1 MSRKKMTKAEKVWA
15 YLLKNKL
22 ASPKEVSTATGVS
35 YGYTYK
41 LMKKVGTPREIF
53 ETEVAHSEHPQQRAR
68 VKLLSEA
75 SALVDGDREAEHG
88 DFQSNAMTIA
98 RYWNAH
104 LGTSDSFIRPH
115 DVPTMLALMK
125 LARSI
130 QKPEGMD
137 NYRDAAGYIALAGEL
152 NNKD

>member
-1 MSRKKMTKAEKVWA
+1 MGRKKMTKAEKVWA

-22 ASPKEVSTATGVS
+22 ASPAEVSTATGVS

-41 LMKKVGTPREIF
+41 LMKKVGTPKKVFAEEAQPPAR
-53 ETEVAHSEHPQQRAR
+53 TR

-75 SALVDGDREAEHG
+75 SSLVAGDREVEHG
-88 DFQSNAMTIA
+88 AFDENAMTIA

-104 LGTSDSFIRPH
+104 LCVSDQFIKPQ
-115 DVPTMLALMK
+115 DVPIMLALMK

-137 NYRDAAGYIALAGEL
+137 NYRDAAGYIALAGEI
-152 NNKD
+152 NET

>member
-1 MSRKKMTKAEKVWA
+1 MGRKKMTKAEKVWA
-15 YLLKNKL
+15 YLLKNRL

-41 LMKKVGTPREIF
+41 LMKKVGTPK
-53 ETEVAHSEHPQQRAR
+53 EVFAKDTQNEHTPERTR

-88 DFQSNAMTIA
+88 DFRANATMTA
-98 RYWNAH
+98 ALWNAYI
-104 LGTSDSFIRPH
+104 GVDFIDPEN
-115 DVPTMLALMK
+115 VPTMLALLK
-125 LARSI
+125 IARST

-137 NYRDAAGYIALAGEL
+137 NYRDAAGYMALAGEVAEG
-152 NNKD
+152 K

>member
-1 MSRKKMTKAEKVWA
+1 MSKKMTKSEKVWA

-22 ASPKEVSTATGVS
+22 ATPAEVAKATGVS

-41 LMKKVGTPREIF
+41 LMKKVGTPK
-53 ETEVAHSEHPQQRAR
+53 EVFVAEAKPERTR

-88 DFQSNAMTIA
+88 DFRTNAETIA
-98 RYWNAH
+98 ALWNAYIG
-104 LGTSDSFIRPH
+104 LEFIHRKH
-115 DVPTMLALMK
+115 VPTMLALMK
-125 LARSI
+125 LARST
-130 QKPEGMD
+130 QRPEGMD

>member
-1 MSRKKMTKAEKVWA
+1 MSKKMTKAEKVWA

-22 ASPKEVSTATGVS
+22 ASTAEVAKATGVS

-41 LMKKVGTPREIF
+41 LMQRIGTPKEVF
-53 ETEVAHSEHPQQRAR
+53 EAEAKPERTR

-104 LGTSDSFIRPH
+104 LGTSDSFIKPH

-152 NNKD
+152 NSKD

>member
-1 MSRKKMTKAEKVWA
+1 MGKKMTKAEKVWA

-22 ASPKEVSTATGVS
+22 ASTAEVAKATGVS

-41 LMKKVGTPREIF
+41 LMKKVGTPK
-53 ETEVAHSEHPQQRAR
+53 EVFVAEAKPERTR

-104 LGTSDSFIRPH
+104 LGTSDSFIKPH

-125 LARSI
+125 LARST

>member
-1 MSRKKMTKAEKVWA
+1 MGRKKMTKAEKVWA

-22 ASPKEVSTATGVS
+22 ASVAEVSKATGVS

-41 LMKKVGTPREIF
+41 LMNKVGTPKDVF
-53 ETEVAHSEHPQQRAR
+53 VKEVQPPARTR

-75 SALVDGDREAEHG
+75 SALVDGDREVEHG
-88 DFQSNAMTIA
+88 SFDENAMTIA

-104 LGTSDSFIRPH
+104 LCTSDQFIKPN
-115 DVPTMLALMK
+115 DVPIMLALMK

-137 NYRDAAGYIALAGEL
+137 NYRDAAGYIALAGEI